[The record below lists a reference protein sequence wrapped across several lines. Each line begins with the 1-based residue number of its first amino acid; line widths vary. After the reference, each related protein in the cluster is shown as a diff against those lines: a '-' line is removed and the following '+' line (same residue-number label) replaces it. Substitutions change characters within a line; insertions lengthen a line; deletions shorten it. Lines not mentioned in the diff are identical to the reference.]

1 MVTFQDFVYDLQNWG
16 VADVLLPFILIFTLV
31 FAILQKT
38 KVLGEKGKR
47 FNVIVALVIGFAV
60 VIPHILS
67 PDQNDVINIM
77 NRAFPSVS
85 IFIVAILALFLLI
98 GMWSSKELKWGQGMR
113 GWVALISAVIVI
125 AIFTYAAGWWGPNVT
140 LPDWLNFLNDPGT
153 VALIIIVIVF
163 IIIIMYITGGEE
175 EKKPGESG
183 WSNFIKSIGGEEK

>member
-1 MVTFQDFVYDLQNWG
+1 MVTFQDFIYDLQNWG
-16 VADVLLPFILIFTLV
+16 VADVLLPFILIFTLI

-47 FNVIVALVIGFAV
+47 FNVIIALVIGFTV

-67 PDQNDVINIM
+67 PSSNDVINIM

-98 GMWSSKELKWGQGMR
+98 GMWSSKEMKWGQSMR

-125 AIFTYAAGWWGPNVT
+125 AIFTYAAGWWGPSVT
-140 LPDWLNFLNDPGT
+140 LPDWLSFLNDPGT

-163 IIIIMYITGGEE
+163 IIVIMYITGGEE
-175 EKKPGESG
+175 EKKPGDSG
-183 WSNFIKSIGGEEK
+183 WNNFIKSLGGEEK